1 MHQVVL
7 FLLSILEHQ
16 LYQGDQILPFVQLC
30 LAVLRVLVILVVLDL
45 LLARGNLSHRL
56 IHQDQVVLV
65 VLEALENLLDQV
77 VQEDQMFLDLPI
89 VINLK

>member
-77 VQEDQMFLDLPI
+77 VQVDQMFLDLPI
-89 VINLK
+89 AMNLK

>member
-16 LYQGDQILPFVQLC
+16 LYQGDQILLFVQLC
-30 LAVLRVLVILVVLDL
+30 LVVLRDLVILAVLDL
-45 LLARGNLSHRL
+45 LLARGNPLHRL
-56 IHQDQVVLV
+56 THQVQVVPV

-77 VQEDQMFLDLPI
+77 VQVDQTFLDLPI
-89 VINLK
+89 AMNLK

>member
-30 LAVLRVLVILVVLDL
+30 LAVLRVLVILAVLDL